1 MCSQKKRIT
10 ATRRAK
16 TNPPPEAPA
25 ISAILERGNAFV
37 VAFAEADGDDMLDR
51 REFDAPVALDRLDV
65 AIVFDVSVAMI
76 DVAARMLG
84 AVGRTVGVS
93 ATMLGAVGRMVGVSV
108 AIDGMSATM
117 SGVLTVVLGVLAT
130 TPSVLATMLGVVTA
144 LSDLVA
150 AIISKVV
157 GLAFCLEEGLVFVT
171 IDSGARSRRGF
182 RLCISCWSI
191 REAKGRMSSSRQ
203 PSEHGFLIQHP
214 TISVFESHTYH
225 LAPGEHDR

>member
-51 REFDAPVALDRLDV
+51 REFDAPVALNRLDV

-84 AVGRTVGVS
+84 AVGR
-93 ATMLGAVGRMVGVSV
+93 MVGVSV
-108 AIDGMSATM
+108 AIDGISATM